1 MLSYTTLS
9 VFTAPNVTL
18 NSADTNLEAI
28 DSVVIIPPEVVR
40 RREPLICT
48 VSTPCITT
56 TLPIP
61 ILQRRWYQR
70 ETNLEFPK
78 GGHTKSGI
86 FVVYFGG
93 DWDSCLLR
101 SSNRKK
107 INDLAFLLHF
117 HLRGRISNW
126 NNPVHLRLLLRHCK
140 FMFSTATQ
148 LFQRDG
154 QSMYCVANK
163 AFHDQRLHCKSMA
176 STEL

>member
-18 NSADTNLEAI
+18 NSADTSLETI

-40 RREPLICT
+40 RRELASDLRCDDTLYYYYASYSYPT
-48 VSTPCITT
+48 AAMVSAGNES
-56 TLPIP
+56 
-61 ILQRRWYQR
+61 RVS
-70 ETNLEFPK
+70 
-78 GGHTKSGI
+78 KSGI
-86 FVVYFGG
+86 LFVVYLGG
-93 DWDSCLLR
+93 DSCLLR
-101 SSNRKK
+101 SSNRKRSM
-107 INDLAFLLHF
+107 ISPFCVHF
-117 HLRGRISNW
+117 HLRVTISNW